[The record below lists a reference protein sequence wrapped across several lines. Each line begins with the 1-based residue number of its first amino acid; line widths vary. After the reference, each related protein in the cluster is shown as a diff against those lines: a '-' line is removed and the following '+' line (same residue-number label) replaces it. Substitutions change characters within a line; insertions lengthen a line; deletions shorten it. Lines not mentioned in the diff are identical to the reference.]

1 MKGKVLIILFTLAL
15 LLFGSGITYSFFNS
29 NTNGM
34 VDQKIAKFVF
44 DAQKLDNLS
53 LDIDDLYPNSSKEYL
68 FAVSNNYQSA
78 KSDVTLEYQ
87 MTIKTYH
94 FMPLIIELYKI
105 DNDTETLLL
114 NCDET
119 NSRNQDNEL
128 VCNLDIQQMAYNQE
142 ILHNYKIKVTFPE
155 EYNTLEYTDL
165 VDFIDIEIKSWQKIG

>member
-68 FAVSNNYQSA
+68 FAVSNNYQ
-78 KSDVTLEYQ
+78 
-87 MTIKTYH
+87 
-94 FMPLIIELYKI
+94 
-105 DNDTETLLL
+105 
-114 NCDET
+114 
-119 NSRNQDNEL
+119 
-128 VCNLDIQQMAYNQE
+128 
-142 ILHNYKIKVTFPE
+142 
-155 EYNTLEYTDL
+155 
-165 VDFIDIEIKSWQKIG
+165 